1 MNNPTEEQ
9 EQIALVQYLEL
20 RGHTFTAI
28 PNSTYTKSWSQKLKN
43 KRMGVRAGL
52 PDLFIVLKNNIPL
65 FIELKRKKT
74 GKVSPE
80 QKKWVETLI
89 KANIKVF
96 VCYGADEAIKILAD
110 LEKQ

>member
-1 MNNPTEEQ
+1 VNNPTEEQ
-9 EQIALVQYLEL
+9 EQIVLVQYLEL
-20 RGHTFTAI
+20 KGHTFTAI
-28 PNSTYTKSWSQKLKN
+28 PNSTFTRSWSQKLKN

-80 QKKWVETLI
+80 QKKWLETLAD
-89 KANIKVF
+89 ANIRAF
-96 VCYGADEAIKILAD
+96 VCYGADEAIAVISE